1 MSDNY
6 YAKYMK
12 YKNKYLDLK
21 NKLALTQEGGE
32 DKENK
37 MRLVFM
43 PGYGWVFTTLS
54 KEDQQKQI
62 KTVMAYVPN
71 HGWVLTTMFDL
82 NPEKDGEKPGE
93 KTKYYFIPGRGIT
106 VHDPKMSGLFSSFIP
121 VNQLKFVGTM
131 PTVF

>member
-37 MRLVFM
+37 MRLVLM

-54 KEDQQKQI
+54 KEDQEKQI

-121 VNQLKFVGTM
+121 VNQLKFVGAM
-131 PTVF
+131 PNIF